1 MEKEQL
7 AMYQLFFHV
16 PETHL
21 EVTKNAVFAT
31 GAGSVGHYSHCAWQ
45 TLGEGQF
52 MPLSGSNAFIGEIGT
67 LERVPEYKVE
77 IICTKDQIKNAV
89 AALKE
94 AHPYE
99 TPSYQVV
106 RLKTI

>member
-1 MEKEQL
+1 MYILCFL
-7 AMYQLFFHV
+7 A

-21 EVTKNAVFAT
+21 DVIKNAIFAV

-52 MPLSGSNAFIGEIGT
+52 MPLSGSHAFIGEIDK
-67 LERVPEYKVE
+67 LEKIAEYKVE
-77 IICTKDQIKNAV
+77 IVCTEEQIHAAV
-89 AALKE
+89 AALKL

-99 TPSYQVV
+99 TPSYQVL
-106 RLKTI
+106 RMEKI

>member
-1 MEKEQL
+1 ML
-7 AMYQLFFHV
+7 YVLSFLV

-21 EVTKNAVFAT
+21 ESVKNAIFAV
-31 GAGSVGHYSHCAWQ
+31 GAGTIGHYSHCAWQ

-52 MPLSGSNAFIGEIGT
+52 LPLTGSHAFIGDVNV

-77 IICTKDQIKNAV
+77 MVCDSTHLKEAV
-89 AALKE
+89 AALKQ

-99 TPSYQVV
+99 TPAYYV
-106 RLKTI
+106 LKCEDL